1 MMSALND
8 TSMRSLIRI
17 SLPMMLA
24 FMSTHVM
31 LFVNRVMLSEYSLDA
46 MNGVATAGMIAAVF
60 QFGIAS
66 ITSIAEVYVGQFNG
80 LKQYEKLGKP
90 VWQMIWFALSSQLV
104 FIPIALCLSDMLIPE
119 SLHQHG
125 LPFFRVI
132 MYFGCLQA
140 LFTALSSFYV
150 GQGKT
155 ILVTVAAVIGNIVNV
170 ALNYLFIFGSEQLG
184 LDPMGAIGSA
194 YATVIASIVQVFILF
209 VLFVSPGNQ
218 KNFGTSKMS
227 VDLSMVWGCLKVGTP
242 AATGHMLEIGAWSVI
257 AHILAGMGGDYITI
271 QNLCSTFFLLFSF
284 FTEGLQKG
292 IVAISSN
299 LIGSHQ
305 IDRIKQVLINGIKIH
320 CGVMLFLIIPF
331 FVVPQVL
338 AQPFMIAPSSDLA
351 LYFSQAM
358 QLLWFFFLF
367 DGLVWVTSG
376 VLVSA
381 GDTKFIMV
389 VNACT
394 AWFFAVIPI
403 KLVTLYWN
411 VSPGRV
417 WGVVVCYAGVNLL
430 FFYRRYRSQK
440 WLKLDLGSLKS

>member
-1 MMSALND
+1 MMSVLND
-8 TSMRSLIRI
+8 TSIRSLIRI
-17 SLPMMLA
+17 SLPMMMA

-46 MNGVATAGMIAAVF
+46 MNGVATAGMIAAIF
-60 QFGIAS
+60 QFGVAS

-80 LKQYEKLGKP
+80 LKQYDKLGKP
-90 VWQMIWFALSSQLV
+90 VWQMMWFALSSQVV
-104 FIPIALCLSDMLIPE
+104 FIGIAFFLSEILIPE
-119 SLHQHG
+119 SLHEYG
-125 LPFFRVI
+125 VPFFEII

-155 ILVTVAAVIGNIVNV
+155 IFVTIAAVIGNLLNV
-170 ALNYLFIFGSEQLG
+170 ILNYFFIFGSEALSFEG
-184 LDPMGAIGSA
+184 MGAVGSA
-194 YATVIASIVQVFILF
+194 YATVIASVVQVLVLF
-209 VLFVSPGNQ
+209 VLFLFPENRKQ
-218 KNFGTSKMS
+218 FGTANLSL
-227 VDLSMVWGCLKVGTP
+227 DLSMVWGCLKVGTP

-257 AHILAGMGGDYITI
+257 AHILARLGGDYITI

-292 IVAISSN
+292 IIAISSN

-305 IDRIKQVLINGIKIH
+305 VDRIKRVLANGVKVH
-320 CGVMLFLIIPF
+320 FGVMILLIIPF
-331 FVVPQVL
+331 VISPQTL
-338 AQPFMIAPSSDLA
+338 ARPFMIPENSDLA

-358 QLLWFFFLF
+358 QLLWLFFLF

-403 KLVTLYWN
+403 KLVTLYFD

-417 WGVVVCYAGVNLL
+417 WGIVVCYAAVNLL
-430 FFYRRYRSQK
+430 LFYRRYQSQK
-440 WLKLDLGSLKS
+440 WLKLDLSMTQV

>member
-1 MMSALND
+1 MSALND

-31 LFVNRVMLSEYSLDA
+31 LFVNRVMLSDYSLDA

-104 FIPIALCLSDMLIPE
+104 FIPVALCLSDVLIPK

-155 ILVTVAAVIGNIVNV
+155 ILVTIAAVIGNIVNV

-209 VLFVSPGNQ
+209 ILFVSSGNQ

-257 AHILAGMGGDYITI
+257 AHILAGMGG
-271 QNLCSTFFLLFSF
+271 
-284 FTEGLQKG
+284 GLHHHSES
-292 IVAISSN
+292 V
-299 LIGSHQ
+299 
-305 IDRIKQVLINGIKIH
+305 
-320 CGVMLFLIIPF
+320 
-331 FVVPQVL
+331 
-338 AQPFMIAPSSDLA
+338 
-351 LYFSQAM
+351 
-358 QLLWFFFLF
+358 
-367 DGLVWVTSG
+367 
-376 VLVSA
+376 
-381 GDTKFIMV
+381 
-389 VNACT
+389 
-394 AWFFAVIPI
+394 
-403 KLVTLYWN
+403 
-411 VSPGRV
+411 
-417 WGVVVCYAGVNLL
+417 
-430 FFYRRYRSQK
+430 
-440 WLKLDLGSLKS
+440 